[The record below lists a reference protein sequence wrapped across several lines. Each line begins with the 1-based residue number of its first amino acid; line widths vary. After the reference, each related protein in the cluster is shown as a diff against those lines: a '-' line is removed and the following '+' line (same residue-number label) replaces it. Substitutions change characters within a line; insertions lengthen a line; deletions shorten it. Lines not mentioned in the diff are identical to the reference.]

1 MKKTICLKLCL
12 VMLIICGTGI
22 QLNGQTRK
30 THSAEMCFTQL
41 FPSCKLT
48 DQITVNLTA
57 YYDDND
63 NDVYHGPF
71 SAKHLR
77 NLNANGVVGKLEY
90 TSSGKYADGKLEG
103 ALSITIAETFSRPYA
118 ISMKKTLVASYK
130 NGVPT
135 GKWTASE
142 LGTLG
147 GEKVN
152 YSITANYEDGEIT
165 ALSTSKGSSVTFEFI
180 GTEKSWQDQI
190 KIYTVSGKWGEKT
203 YVKGVDNSVFI
214 RKNGNISKLDDEVK
228 ALLDDYAKGKITESE
243 LIQKGYIKE
252 RYDDI
257 TEGIFEYWDELLG
270 ISGAWNAHELSIIQ
284 YDKGKGGFRYRT
296 GNTQLHKYYS
306 YRLRRVNLTPAETVI
321 EALDQRDPSKEHLKT
336 YREYVS
342 ANHFDVYY
350 FDDAAK
356 AKIIEHI
363 DKKIAEITR
372 LESLRDSLCNQVMA
386 FIEKYESKEYLLDEI
401 KSFVESFKDD
411 FYYYGS
417 SYDRS
422 VDPAKLDEYQALLP
436 LFEEICQTTI
446 DLYQGKEDI
455 IAQTKSNYPEIATTY
470 AKIFNSYD
478 DKYKSPVSSGSTYLQ
493 QIKEWRK
500 TQLITSEYIAL
511 MPIID
516 ANHQKILTLS
526 NSKIV
531 KLYKAAKKG
540 VNYAFTTEVQNSLDK
555 AKAWEAKQDEYL
567 ELDSLIKTTIKN
579 DAQIAEIAGKDFADV
594 QKNHATYR
602 KKNPVEITSD
612 IAAAIQ
618 GNKQIIDV
626 QNTCL
631 NFLSERVKI
640 FDTNARLLEKGKACK
655 NILKVYATYMKTID
669 LTWTESADIQKLL
682 DVENIQAKFEKAI
695 SRPDAAQLEKTV
707 KKSKDK
713 TLEKVLN
720 IIGQ

>member
-1 MKKTICLKLCL
+1 
-12 VMLIICGTGI
+12 MLIICGTVI

-41 FPSCKLT
+41 FPSCELT

-103 ALSITIAETFSRPYA
+103 ALSITITETFSRPYA

-147 GEKVN
+147 GKKEN

-411 FYYYGS
+411 FHYYGS

-555 AKAWEAKQDEYL
+555 AKAWETKQDEYL

-631 NFLSERVKI
+631 NFLAERVKI
-640 FDTNARLLEKGKACK
+640 FDTECQS
-655 NILKVYATYMKTID
+655 Y
-669 LTWTESADIQKLL
+669 DIHRSC
-682 DVENIQAKFEKAI
+682 N
-695 SRPDAAQLEKTV
+695 T
-707 KKSKDK
+707 
-713 TLEKVLN
+713 
-720 IIGQ
+720 